1 MLMPHPSLRRAGRTA
16 CPIPTSCLPSSVG
29 PIDRTGPARP
39 LRPPHPIGRPGT
51 RGRSPRVL
59 LALLLAVA
67 LAATGCVRGPG
78 TLAPDP
84 TRPAAERIIPAVP
97 FFAQEQYQCGPASL
111 AGVLRHLGQ
120 DGPQATPDGI
130 AETIFRPGMHGTLSL
145 DLALYP
151 RTLGLASRWYD
162 GSVADLMAAVDSG
175 QPRIVMVDHG
185 YGLVSTYHF
194 MVVVGYAPDAVIVN
208 SDRTPL
214 QRLPWASFLR
224 TWDRTD
230 RWTLEVRPSGAA
242 PAQTPAP

>member
-1 MLMPHPSLRRAGRTA
+1 MNFSPACRAVRPAPAYPGAIRSRVRRLLSRSL
-16 CPIPTSCLPSSVG
+16 
-29 PIDRTGPARP
+29 
-39 LRPPHPIGRPGT
+39 PG
-51 RGRSPRVL
+51 
-59 LALLLAVA
+59 LLLLCAA
-67 LAATGCVRGPG
+67 LVCAGCVRGPG
-78 TLAPDP
+78 SLAPDP
-84 TRPAAERIIPAVP
+84 ARPAAERIIPDVP

-111 AGVLRHLGQ
+111 AGVLRHMGLTGA
-120 DGPQATPDGI
+120 QATPDGI
-130 AETIFRPGMHGTLSL
+130 AEAIFRPGMHGTLSL

-151 RTLGLASRWYD
+151 RTLGLSSRWYD

-185 YGLVSTYHF
+185 YGPVSTYHF

-230 RWTLEVRPSGAA
+230 RWTLEVRRQEPA
-242 PAQTPAP
+242 PAPAP

>member
-1 MLMPHPSLRRAGRTA
+1 MLMPHPSSRRAGRTA
-16 CPIPTSCLPSSVG
+16 SPVPMS
-29 PIDRTGPARP
+29 
-39 LRPPHPIGRPGT
+39 RPPRLPRLLHPAGQPAL
-51 RGRSPRVL
+51 RGQAPRVL
-59 LALLLAVA
+59 LALLFAVA
-67 LAATGCVRGPG
+67 LAVTGCVRGPG

-84 TRPAAERIIPAVP
+84 TRPAAERIIPDVP

-111 AGVLRHLGQ
+111 AGVLRHLGL
-120 DGPQATPDGI
+120 DGSQATPEGI

-185 YGLVSTYHF
+185 YGLVSSYHF

-230 RWTLEVRPSGAA
+230 RWTLEVRR
-242 PAQTPAP
+242 Q

>member
-1 MLMPHPSLRRAGRTA
+1 MPMNISPLLRA
-16 CPIPTSCLPSSVG
+16 
-29 PIDRTGPARP
+29 DRPARVP
-39 LRPPHPIGRPGT
+39 
-51 RGRSPRVL
+51 RGAARS
-59 LALLLAVA
+59 LARSLAQSLAWSPTWSRLSRSLGGLLLCVA
-67 LAATGCVRGPG
+67 LACTGCVRGPG

-84 TRPAAERIIPAVP
+84 TRPAAERIIRDMP

-111 AGVLRHLGQ
+111 AGVLRHLGLS
-120 DGPQATPDGI
+120 GPQATPDGI
-130 AETIFRPGMHGTLSL
+130 AEAIFRPGMHGTLSL

-214 QRLPWASFLR
+214 QRLSWASFLR

-230 RWTLEVRPSGAA
+230 RWTLEIRRQEPA
-242 PAQTPAP
+242 PAPAP

>member
-1 MLMPHPSLRRAGRTA
+1 MPMNLSSVCRGVCPVLA
-16 CPIPTSCLPSSVG
+16 CPGTLRSSFRQALRSLLPSG
-29 PIDRTGPARP
+29 FRP
-39 LRPPHPIGRPGT
+39 LLQRALPC
-51 RGRSPRVL
+51 
-59 LALLLAVA
+59 LLLCAA
-67 LAATGCVRGPG
+67 LACTGCLRGPG
-78 TLAPDP
+78 SLAPDP
-84 TRPAAERIIPAVP
+84 TRPVAERIIPDVP
-97 FFAQEQYQCGPASL
+97 FFAQEAYQCGPASL
-111 AGVLRHLGQ
+111 AGVLRHLGLT
-120 DGPQATPDGI
+120 GTQATPDGV
-130 AETIFRPGMHGTLSL
+130 ADAIFRPGMHGTLSL

-230 RWTLEVRPSGAA
+230 RWTLEVRRQEPA
-242 PAQTPAP
+242 PAPAP